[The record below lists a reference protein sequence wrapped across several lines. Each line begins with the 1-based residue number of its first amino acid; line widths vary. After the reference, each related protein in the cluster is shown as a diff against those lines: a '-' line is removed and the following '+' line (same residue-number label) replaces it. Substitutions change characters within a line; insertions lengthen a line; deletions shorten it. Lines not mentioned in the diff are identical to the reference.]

1 MGIVHRHSDRVETRQ
16 KLAHAQPS
24 GADRPLYRGKAGAVI
39 GGAERLGSTAGNGRY
54 AALVRRALSAAGDFL
69 EQRGGDSG
77 HVAGN
82 QQVPGC
88 RGGLQ
93 CGEQPT
99 HGAEA
104 GDSVWEYREPQNPIS
119 LRVADYDCRSRR
131 LNHQASNARRQR
143 LSADVQKC
151 FIAAHAAAVA
161 SGEHEPGHSGHAPDA
176 PTAGGA
182 APPAHDRI
190 LTSALLTICM
200 TPGIGDK
207 QHYGYNRLT
216 RNVGFCFLAAA
227 MACSAAVTTT
237 TESADPT
244 IPRIRSVVRVDPHSH
259 RLVRVF
265 QAVRPAGEPPLRPAD
280 PAIQSL
286 VERTARSYDVS
297 PALVHSVIA
306 VESGFNASAV
316 SPKG

>member
-1 MGIVHRHSDRVETRQ
+1 
-16 KLAHAQPS
+16 
-24 GADRPLYRGKAGAVI
+24 
-39 GGAERLGSTAGNGRY
+39 
-54 AALVRRALSAAGDFL
+54 
-69 EQRGGDSG
+69 
-77 HVAGN
+77 
-82 QQVPGC
+82 
-88 RGGLQ
+88 
-93 CGEQPT
+93 
-99 HGAEA
+99 
-104 GDSVWEYREPQNPIS
+104 
-119 LRVADYDCRSRR
+119 
-131 LNHQASNARRQR
+131 
-143 LSADVQKC
+143 
-151 FIAAHAAAVA
+151 
-161 SGEHEPGHSGHAPDA
+161 
-176 PTAGGA
+176 
-182 APPAHDRI
+182 
-190 LTSALLTICM
+190 M

-316 SPKG
+316 SPKGAMGIMQLMPDTARRFGVSNAFDAKQNIDAGVRYLKFLQDLFGNDALAIAAYNAGEHAVEKYNGIPPYPETVAYVKKVGAHYQRARKQATPAVPPPAAEHQPGAAERHPPVEMFYDEQGRIHIETR